1 MVLMLN
7 ILAIA
12 ENSFKFEIHLPNIAV
27 SNANNVIKQV
37 ALIKMLMLLMLLM
50 LLSITVALENSLIN
64 RSVTAVSNAN
74 N

>member
-12 ENSFKFEIHLPNIAV
+12 ENSFKFEINLPNIAV
-27 SNANNVIKQV
+27 SNANNVFKQV
-37 ALIKMLMLLMLLM
+37 VLIKMLMLLV
-50 LLSITVALENSLIN
+50 LLSITAALENSLID
-64 RSVTAVSNAN
+64 RSATAVSNAN